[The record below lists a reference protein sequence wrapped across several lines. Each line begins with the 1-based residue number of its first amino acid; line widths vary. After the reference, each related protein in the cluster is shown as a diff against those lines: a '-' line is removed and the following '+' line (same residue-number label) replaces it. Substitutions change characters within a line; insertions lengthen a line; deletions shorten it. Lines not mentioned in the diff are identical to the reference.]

1 MTLNEQYRNLDK
13 NIDEMLADKSVK
25 IYKCVGF
32 DMVVGTFDQIMELR
46 LKEALEIK
54 IIKIK

>member
-1 MTLNEQYRNLDK
+1 MTLNEQYRNLEK

-32 DMVVGTFDQIMELR
+32 DNVSVLQ
-46 LKEALEIK
+46 LKKKAVK
-54 IIKIK
+54 